1 MGNKSS
7 NRNKTKG
14 LLKVLVLG
22 ISGSGKSTF
31 TKQMKLLHTGGFTDE
46 ELSNYREIIRLNV
59 LTGMKELTKQ
69 TEKDDHPVSEANRK
83 HARFFLEKQSFE
95 GTIEWNKSILKKLE
109 KLWKDPAIQQT
120 WKDSSLYQLQIQNMD
135 YLMENIQRISSAE
148 YLPVLQDILYARQR
162 TTGITRVNFKK
173 DKYSWEL
180 IDVGG
185 QIPEREKWEKVM
197 EEGTAAVIFFAG
209 LDEFNMISAEDKGK
223 TKMQISMDVFSEVMN
238 AASTEKSCMLLF
250 LNKIDLFE
258 KKIADRGH
266 FAAFKKNFPDYT
278 GGAFPEKA
286 YEHIETQFRAV
297 VPKERTLITHVVCAI
312 DSSTMQALF
321 NGVKENIFMNR
332 MATGF

>member
-1 MGNKSS
+1 MGSKGSKTK
-7 NRNKTKG
+7 KTKG

-46 ELSNYREIIRLNV
+46 ELATYREIIRLNV

-69 TEKDDHPVSEANRK
+69 TEKDDHPVSESNRK
-83 HARFFLEKQSFE
+83 HARFFLEKQTFE

-120 WKDSSLYQLQIQNMD
+120 WKDSSLYQLQIQNLD
-135 YLMENIQRISSAE
+135 YLMENIQRISSPD
-148 YLPVLQDILYARQR
+148 YLPVLQDIFYARQR

-197 EEGTAAVIFFAG
+197 EEGTSAVIFFAG
-209 LDEFNMISAEDKGK
+209 LDEFNMISAEDKAK
-223 TKMQISMDVFSEVMN
+223 TKMQISIDVFKEVIS
-238 AASTEKSCMLLF
+238 ADSTEKSCMLLF

-258 KKIADRGH
+258 KKNSRPWS
-266 FAAFKKNFPDYT
+266 FRCFQ
-278 GGAFPEKA
+278 EKLPR
-286 YEHIETQFRAV
+286 IQWWCL
-297 VPKERTLITHVVCAI
+297 P
-312 DSSTMQALF
+312 
-321 NGVKENIFMNR
+321 
-332 MATGF
+332 